1 MERVRAP
8 KSCPR
13 RRNGRKFSG
22 VNVLSRR
29 LVWHSLGLI
38 VAVAVAWLIFRGY
51 RQPEFLLDL
60 ANMRLC

>member
-1 MERVRAP
+1 V
-8 KSCPR
+8 S
-13 RRNGRKFSG
+13 
-22 VNVLSRR
+22 VLSRR